1 MKFRFDRI
9 RAFFSEPIHPST
21 VFLVSRTR
29 VGGLARAGRD
39 GRIAGQAAVPLEAGS
54 LEPSFDKRNV
64 VAPAAL
70 ERAIRDAAARL
81 GRSGGPVG
89 LMLPEACLKVFVL
102 PFEELPSSPSEREEV
117 LRWRLAKLA
126 PLPAAETRMSYAVL
140 KTDGHARVVLALARV
155 DVVREYEDA
164 FSRAGFVVRDVGIPA
179 LNLLAFARPGA
190 TGHALVVNLEDD
202 HLSLTALLDGRAA
215 LYRFKPFLQD
225 PLRPMTLA
233 EKIDQ
238 AAAEVEN
245 TIRFVEDREK
255 KKIAAAWVRADVA
268 EPEAA
273 VAGLRARLPG
283 VAVREPAF
291 PAAVRPPDRHFLAP
305 LVGQG
310 ER

>member
-1 MKFRFDRI
+1 MRFRFDRI
-9 RAFFSEPIHPST
+9 RGFFTEPLHPPA

-29 VGGLARAGRD
+29 VGGLVRAGRD
-39 GRIAGQAAVPLEAGS
+39 GRIAGQAAVPLAPGT
-54 LEPSFDKRNV
+54 LDPSFDKRNV
-64 VAPAAL
+64 ANPAAL
-70 ERAIRDAAARL
+70 ERAVRDAAARL
-81 GRSGGPVG
+81 GRRSGPVG
-89 LMLPEACLKVFVL
+89 LMIPEACLKVFVL
-102 PFEELPSSPSEREEV
+102 PFEDLPSSLREREDV

-126 PLPAAETRMSYAVL
+126 PFPAAETRMSYAVL
-140 KTDGHARVVLALARV
+140 KTEGHARVVLALARV

-164 FSRAGFVVRDVGIPA
+164 FGRAGLAVRDVGIPA
-179 LNLLAFARPGA
+179 LNLLAFARPDA
-190 TGHALVVNLEDD
+190 SGHALVVNLEDD
-202 HLSLTALLDGRAA
+202 YLSLTALLDGRAA

-238 AAAEVEN
+238 AAAEVEA

-255 KKIAAAWVRADVA
+255 KMITAAWVRADVA

-273 VAGLRARLPG
+273 VAGLQARLPG
-283 VAVREPAF
+283 LAVREPAF
-291 PAAVRPPDRHFLAP
+291 PAGVRPPDRHFLAP

>member
-1 MKFRFDRI
+1 MRFHFDRI
-9 RAFFSEPIHPST
+9 RGTFTEPLHPPA

-29 VGGLARAGRD
+29 VGGLVRAGRD
-39 GRIAGQAAVPLEAGS
+39 GRIAGQAVVPLAPGV

-64 VAPAAL
+64 SNPAAL
-70 ERAIRDAAARL
+70 ERAVRDAAARL
-81 GRSGGPVG
+81 GRNGGPVG
-89 LMLPEACLKVFVL
+89 LMVPEACLKVFVL
-102 PFEELPSSPSEREEV
+102 PFEGLPTSPRERDEV

-126 PLPAAETRMSYAVL
+126 PLPPAEMRLSYAVL
-140 KTDGHARVVLALARV
+140 KTAGHPRVVLALARV
-155 DVVREYEDA
+155 EVVREYEDA
-164 FSRAGFVVRDVGIPA
+164 FSRAGLTVRDVGIPA
-179 LNLLAFARPGA
+179 LNLLAFARPDA
-190 TGHALVVNLEDD
+190 AGHALVVNLEDD

-238 AAAEVEN
+238 AAAEVE
-245 TIRFVEDREK
+245 TTVRFVEDREK
-255 KKIAAAWVRADVA
+255 KTIAAAWVRADVA

-273 VAGLRARLPG
+273 VAGLQARLPG
-283 VAVREPAF
+283 LAVREPAF

>member
-1 MKFRFDRI
+1 MRFRFDRI
-9 RAFFSEPIHPST
+9 RGFFTEPLHPPAI
-21 VFLVSRTR
+21 FLVSRTR
-29 VGGLARAGRD
+29 VGGLVRAGRD
-39 GRIAGQAAVPLEAGS
+39 GRIAGQAAVPLAPGT
-54 LEPSFDKRNV
+54 LDPSFDKRNV
-64 VAPAAL
+64 ANPAAL
-70 ERAIRDAAARL
+70 ERAVRDAAARL
-81 GRSGGPVG
+81 GRRSGPVG
-89 LMLPEACLKVFVL
+89 LMIPEACLKVFVL
-102 PFEELPSSPSEREEV
+102 PFEDLPSSLREREDV

-126 PLPAAETRMSYAVL
+126 PFPAAETRMSYAVL
-140 KTDGHARVVLALARV
+140 KTEGHARVVLALARV

-164 FSRAGFVVRDVGIPA
+164 FGRAGLAVRDVGIPA
-179 LNLLAFARPGA
+179 LNLLAFARPDA
-190 TGHALVVNLEDD
+190 SGHALVVNLEDD

-238 AAAEVEN
+238 AAAEVEA

-255 KKIAAAWVRADVA
+255 KMITAAWVRADVA

-273 VAGLRARLPG
+273 VAGLQARLPG
-283 VAVREPAF
+283 LAVREPAF